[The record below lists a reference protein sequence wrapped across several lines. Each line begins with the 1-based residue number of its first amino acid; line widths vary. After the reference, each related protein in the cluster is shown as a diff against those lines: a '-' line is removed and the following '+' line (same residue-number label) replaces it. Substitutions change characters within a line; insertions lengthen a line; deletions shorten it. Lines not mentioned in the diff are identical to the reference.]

1 MEHKKIIDI
10 KNYLFENFDIEIVII
25 QIGGWYEIIEEG
37 ADIMNSE
44 FGLKLIEEG
53 RPYRHVR
60 FHFNG
65 FNKYVDLINK
75 LNYSYC
81 FVLETDRKDNIVI
94 RKVDISSDS
103 EILELEFYHKISFKT
118 NENPDTNILESPS
131 LNREIIEEES
141 NDLITD
147 EIVDCITNILIELKD
162 LSILKYVLSKHHKE
176 EKLKKFINYNENK
189 YYLPF
194 DALQKISKL
203 NTSLTVRNITEILI
217 TIDKKVEAKS
227 KADADKKA
235 KFEKYKTD
243 YEIFKSYFNSIN
255 LNEVFHFTDR
265 KNLDSI
271 KKLGLISKKKLDEG
285 GIKYKSTHEGYRKIL
300 NYVSLS
306 LTDNNPMIYSALKEN
321 RITNPIII
329 RIDSEVLYLKYTIF
343 YTSYSNALNSE
354 KGSSFNF
361 FRSKIIHRDVNS
373 DSDIDVRKQEILV
386 PEEIDVK
393 YIKGFYSWR
402 Y

>member
-1 MEHKKIIDI
+1 MTIYRID
-10 KNYLFENFDIEIVII
+10 NEEYDNFNDYYNALKESNHRYNA
-25 QIGGWYEIIEEG
+25 YEPWTNEE
-37 ADIMNSE
+37 DT
-44 FGLKLIEEG
+44 KL
-53 RPYRHVR
+53 
-60 FHFNG
+60 
-65 FNKYVDLINK
+65 
-75 LNYSYC
+75 
-81 FVLETDRKDNIVI
+81 
-94 RKVDISSDS
+94 
-103 EILELEFYHKISFKT
+103 LELSESMSVSELADHFKRMPGGIRSRLKKLKIPSET
-118 NENPDTNILESPS
+118 NENLDTNIVEPLS
-131 LNREIIEEES
+131 LNGEIIEEES

-147 EIVDCITNILIELKD
+147 DIVDCITNILIELKD

-176 EKLKKFINYNENK
+176 EKLKKFINSNENK

-203 NTSLTVRNITEILI
+203 NISLTVRNITEILI
-217 TIDKKVEAKS
+217 TIDKKVKEETEAKS

-243 YEIFKSYFNSIN
+243 YEIFKSYLNSIN

-271 KKLGLISKKKLDEG
+271 MKLGLISKKKLDEA

-306 LTDNNPMIYSALKEN
+306 LTNNNPMIYSALNEN

-343 YTSYSNALNSE
+343 YTSYSNSSNSE

-361 FRSKIIHRDVNS
+361 FRSKITHRDV
-373 DSDIDVRKQEILV
+373 DSYSEIDVRKQEILV
-386 PEEIDVK
+386 PEGIDVK
-393 YIKGFYSWR
+393 YIKGYYSWSN
-402 Y
+402 